1 MTGGWPGAGL
11 SAAQVDYETLRAAV
25 LAGTPLTGPA
35 ARRFATTGLAGLIR
49 RPATA
54 TPRFAGTV
62 IGAARPPWSGG
73 DDPRLAALTA
83 GYQLLI
89 SAGDTQTHELEE
101 AAR

>member
-1 MTGGWPGAGL
+1 VTVAWPGAGL

-35 ARRFATTGLAGLIR
+35 ARRFAAGGLAGLIR

-54 TPRFAGTV
+54 TPRFAASV
-62 IGAARPPWSGG
+62 IGAARPPWCGG

-83 GYQLLI
+83 GYQLLVA
-89 SAGDTQTHELEE
+89 AGDTQTHELEE
-101 AAR
+101 VAR